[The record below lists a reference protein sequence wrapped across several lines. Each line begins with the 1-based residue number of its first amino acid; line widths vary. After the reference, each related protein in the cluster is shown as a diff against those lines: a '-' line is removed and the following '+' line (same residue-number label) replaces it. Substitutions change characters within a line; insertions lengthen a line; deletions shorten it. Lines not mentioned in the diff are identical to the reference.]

1 VSDRADGERRE
12 PVVPDE
18 DDWFATP
25 SDWFVDPGDPP
36 LPTDEPLWL
45 EEPDEARPPAGPPG
59 LGHRQATVVLAA
71 LGIVA
76 LIAVAILAVRAI
88 GSDDTSGTPAV
99 TTPTVTTPVTTTP
112 TTTTPASTTP
122 STTPTTTGTSTD
134 TTPASTTPTVTEVP
148 TEAVLKAGT
157 SGSSVLALQNALI
170 QLGYDPG
177 PADGS
182 FGSGTTQAVI
192 AFQAAAGLKQ
202 DGIAGPTTL
211 TAINEA
217 LARG

>member
-1 VSDRADGERRE
+1 MSDRADGDRRE

-36 LPTDEPLWL
+36 VMGDEPLWVD
-45 EEPDEARPPAGPPG
+45 EPDEPRAPSGPPG
-59 LGHRQATVVLAA
+59 LGHRQATVLIAA

-76 LIAVAILAVRAI
+76 LIVVAVLAVRAI
-88 GSDDTSGTPAV
+88 GGSGDSNETPAATTPAV
-99 TTPTVTTPVTTTP
+99 STPAD
-112 TTTTPASTTP
+112 TTTTPASTTTTTSTTTTDTGP
-122 STTPTTTGTSTD
+122 SSTTPS
-134 TTPASTTPTVTEVP
+134 STTPTVTEVP
-148 TEAVLKAGT
+148 TEATLKQGT

-192 AFQAAAGLKQ
+192 AFQASAGLKQ
-202 DGIAGPTTL
+202 DGVAGPTTL